1 MEKLTVCGFFS
12 VSQKQFVSLPFKKR
26 RRRRIS
32 TGWYLAFL
40 SGLEICGLKMQV
52 CYFTGDMCKVD
63 WQDNSERGAQSTKPS
78 VIATPSLDTLSIR
91 GLPRST
97 RPDRRGRV
105 QGKEHASFG
114 RAVML
119 CRVLNTTEPKW
130 ILQIF
135 YASNWCMW
143 QPKVRRR
150 KRNDSENM
158 RAREK
163 RRKTGSSIFS
173 EAQHPAAQ
181 TSSSLQKKNGV
192 SVKYTSFF
200 SEQENVAL
208 IDGCCAARLRSVRYC
223 RRDQQK
229 GLFLLRT
236 CTCMRI
242 HEVRWPP
249 VSTFS

>member
-1 MEKLTVCGFFS
+1 
-12 VSQKQFVSLPFKKR
+12 
-26 RRRRIS
+26 
-32 TGWYLAFL
+32 
-40 SGLEICGLKMQV
+40 MQV

-63 WQDNSERGAQSTKPS
+63 WQDNSEPRAQSTKPS

-105 QGKEHASFG
+105 QGKEDASFG
-114 RAVML
+114 QAVML

-143 QPKVRRR
+143 QPKERRR
-150 KRNDSENM
+150 KRNDRENM

-181 TSSSLQKKNGV
+181 TSSSPQKKNGV
-192 SVKYTSFF
+192 LVKYASF

-208 IDGCCAARLRSVRYC
+208 TDGCCAAELHGVRNC
-223 RRDQQK
+223 RRDQPK
-229 GLFLLRT
+229 GLFLLRN

-242 HEVRWPP
+242 HEVHWPP
-249 VSTFS
+249 FSISHEKRTERGALIACEKHWLNCRKSLLSVANTLSHSHITQSLDTLIPCQNL